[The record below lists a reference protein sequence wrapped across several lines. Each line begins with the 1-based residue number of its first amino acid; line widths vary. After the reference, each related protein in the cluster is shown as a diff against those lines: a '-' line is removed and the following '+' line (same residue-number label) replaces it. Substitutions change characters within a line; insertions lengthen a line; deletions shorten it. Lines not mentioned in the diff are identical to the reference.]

1 MKKYRGLI
9 AAVILIALGLGYYAY
24 LSNRN
29 TPTPAET
36 KTDISSAEKLIA
48 KDIEKNYPNTPVKVV
63 ELYSDIT
70 MAFYSENVEEEMLE
84 KLVKQSRLL
93 FDEELLAA
101 NSEEDLIEQTKEE
114 VAKYQETSQK
124 ITNYILE
131 DSRDV
136 DYYELD
142 DRSCCVVTVEYFIR
156 NSNGGLAK
164 TYEDFMLRKDEFDHW
179 KIVGWQLTSAEES

>member
-142 DRSCCVVTVEYFIR
+142 DR
-156 NSNGGLAK
+156 
-164 TYEDFMLRKDEFDHW
+164 
-179 KIVGWQLTSAEES
+179 KI

>member
-1 MKKYRGLI
+1 MKRYRGLI
-9 AAVILIALGLGYYAY
+9 AAIILIALGLGYYAY

-36 KTDISSAEKLIA
+36 KTDVSNAEKLIA
-48 KDIEKNYPNTPVKVV
+48 KDIEKNYPNTPVKLV

-70 MAFYSENVEEEMLE
+70 MEFYSESVEEEMLE
-84 KLVKQSRLL
+84 KLVKQSMLL
-93 FDEELLAA
+93 FDGELLAA
-101 NSEEDLIEQTKEE
+101 NPEENLIQQTKEE
-114 VAKYQETSQK
+114 VAEYREKSQK

-136 DYYELD
+136 EYYELD
-142 DRSCCVVTVEYFIR
+142 DNSYCIVTVEYFIR

-164 TYEDFMLRKDEFDHW
+164 TYEDFMLRKDEFNQW
-179 KIVGWQLTSAEES
+179 KIMGWQLTSAEES